1 MGRFDGMNKTYEEHD
16 LQSGRYLKFEDGD
29 KHLVAFL
36 GEPHIRAVYW
46 DGATYHPWT
55 DGCGKEKTLKTSMN
69 VAVLENRNGVYQI
82 KAVKV
87 LENSKTFYKQ
97 VSKMDTKYGV
107 DNQVFEIERTGTKAK
122 DTSYT
127 VLPEATITPAL
138 RAQLDALDLYDL
150 TSDGGED
157 ADDKKGGGPKKP
169 EPAAILTQTD
179 GDALIARLKALKA
192 TLGDAQGGQMMN
204 DFLAT
209 FSIAKIRDLPAGSL
223 SVAQT
228 WVTQE
233 EENARHA
240 ANDGDVPGDPF
251 A

>member
-1 MGRFDGMNKTYEEHD
+1 MGRFDGMNKSYEEHD

-36 GEPHIRAVYW
+36 GEPHIREVYW
-46 DGATYHPWT
+46 DGTTYHPWT
-55 DGCGKEKTLKTSMN
+55 EGCGKEKTLKTSMN
-69 VAVLENRNGVYQI
+69 VAVLENKNGAYI
-82 KAVKV
+82 LKAVKV

-107 DNQVFEIERTGTKAK
+107 DSQIFEIERTGTKAK

-138 RAQLDALDLYDL
+138 RVQLDALDLFDL
-150 TSDGGED
+150 TSDGS
-157 ADDKKGGGPKKP
+157 DDGAKSTKP

-192 TLGDAQGGQMMN
+192 TLGDAQGGQMMG
-204 DFLAT
+204 DFLAK
-209 FSIAKIRDLPAGSL
+209 FSIAKIRDLPAKHL
-223 SVAQT
+223 ATAQS

-233 EENARHA
+233 EEAARHA
-240 ANDGDVPGDPF
+240 AADGGGAPGEEDPF
-251 A
+251 N